1 MKNMTVLK
9 NRYNSKKN
17 TLESQNIIL
26 KRLWMINVKK
36 LKLKKNM

>member
-17 TLESQNIIL
+17 ILESQNIIL